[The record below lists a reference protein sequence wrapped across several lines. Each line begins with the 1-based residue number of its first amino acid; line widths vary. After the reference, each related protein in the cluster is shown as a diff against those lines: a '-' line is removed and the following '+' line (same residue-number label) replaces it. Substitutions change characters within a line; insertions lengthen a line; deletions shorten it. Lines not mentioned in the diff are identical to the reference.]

1 MCSNFQRWTAFAI
14 VACALLTSLVQP
26 VRAQGSA
33 IRGLYWTEQEQ
44 VTESDGGLLVYSK
57 RDCKALL
64 NILGAGQWQ
73 ITEAYLVGS
82 FLLNQTPTPDPNDE
96 DPTET
101 PRPTN
106 TPRATAKPSAT
117 PRFTA
122 TPTRVPTQPPTATPF
137 PVGTFVR
144 YYVILRQSDAA
155 LYADLHGTQ
164 DCSARVSIIPK
175 VKVTITGKDA
185 ASSYTGEAFLFS
197 QCVLDTDTDRKTKTK
212 QNTFGAMLVYNTLN
226 GTRYEYEFG
235 VPSATGTPMPMPAKT
250 SGGNTLRVTHSD
262 DLFIT
267 IKVPRLALPGVPA
280 GGAPKP
286 VDYVPKD
293 AKAAPGTVQIDSLTP
308 AIRGNLALPAFVS
321 GAETLAFQAE
331 FACVTVLDSREATP

>member
-1 MCSNFQRWTAFAI
+1 MHSNLQRWAAFAVI
-14 VACALLTSLVQP
+14 AWALLTSLAQP
-26 VRAQGSA
+26 VRAQDSV
-33 IRGLYWTEQEQ
+33 IRGLYWTDQEQ
-44 VTESDGGLLVYSK
+44 VTQSDNGLLVYSK

-82 FLLNQTPTPDPNDE
+82 FLLKQTRTPDSVDE
-96 DPTET
+96 DPTSE

-106 TPRATAKPSAT
+106 TPRATAKPSVT

-137 PVGTFVR
+137 PAGTFVR

-164 DCSARVSIIPK
+164 DCTAHVTIIPK
-175 VKVTITGKDA
+175 VQVTITAKDA

-197 QCVLDTDTDRKTKTK
+197 QCVLGTNTDRKTKAK
-212 QNTFGAMLVYNTLN
+212 HNTFGAMLVYSTLN
-226 GTRYEYEFG
+226 GTRYEYEFE
-235 VPSATGTPMPMPAKT
+235 VPSTIGTALAIPPT
-250 SGGNTLRVTHSD
+250 ISGGNMLRVTHSD

-267 IKVPRLALPGVPA
+267 IKVPRLALPGIPTRVTSNPA
-280 GGAPKP
+280 A
-286 VDYVPKD
+286 YEPKD
-293 AKAAPGTVQIDSLTP
+293 AKAVPGTVQIDSLTP
-308 AIRGNLALPAFVS
+308 TIRGSLTLPAFVS
-321 GAETLAFQAE
+321 GAESLAFQAE
-331 FACVTVLDSREATP
+331 FACVTVLDSRETTP